1 MNKGILLIGGVVIAV
16 VVIIVIILVVVKS
29 SNNKYE
35 VIEDDEKTLEKES
48 KTIEKVKKEKKQKKS
63 KNGNIKPKKI
73 RLNSELTDYDEYVM
87 TKQEKIK
94 WSLVGMAVVFCA
106 GYIFYRSI
114 IWAFLLSLIGL
125 KYPKMKNEDII
136 RKRKEKLLLQFKEAL
151 YAISSSLSAGKAV
164 PSAFKDAYSDL
175 QLIFGDGKENYI
187 LNELMYINRRID
199 MNETIEDALS
209 DFGNRSGLED
219 VNTFSDI
226 FGACTRS
233 GGNLKN
239 VIQKSSQVIGDKIAI
254 SLEIKTL
261 ISGKKFEARILT
273 VIPFALI
280 FMMKLMAPDLIENLY
295 TFFGRVLAT
304 GAIILIGIATLWA
317 NKITNIEV

>member
-1 MNKGILLIGGVVIAV
+1 MNKMILLGGGAVIAV

-29 SNNKYE
+29 GNKKYE
-35 VIEDDEKTLEKES
+35 IIEEDDNGSNKT
-48 KTIEKVKKEKKQKKS
+48 KTKKQGKEKKQSKTKES
-63 KNGNIKPKKI
+63 KNKPKKVKT
-73 RLNSELTDYDEYVM
+73 NSELTDYDEYIM
-87 TKQEKIK
+87 SKKEKIQ

-114 IWAFLLSLIGL
+114 IWAFILSLIGL
-125 KYPKMKNEDII
+125 KYPKMKNKEII

-151 YAISSSLSAGKAV
+151 YAISSSLSAGKSV
-164 PSAFKDAYSDL
+164 PGAFKDAYSDL
-175 QLIFGDGKENYI
+175 QLIFGEGKETYI
-187 LNELMYINRRID
+187 LDELMYINRRID
-199 MNETIEDALS
+199 MNETIEDALG
-209 DFGNRSGLED
+209 DFANRSGLED
-219 VNTFSDI
+219 VNTFSDV

-233 GGNLKN
+233 GGNLKS
-239 VIQKSSQVIGDKIAI
+239 VIQNSSQVIGDKIAI
-254 SLEIKTL
+254 NLEIKTL

-317 NKITNIEV
+317 SKITNIEV